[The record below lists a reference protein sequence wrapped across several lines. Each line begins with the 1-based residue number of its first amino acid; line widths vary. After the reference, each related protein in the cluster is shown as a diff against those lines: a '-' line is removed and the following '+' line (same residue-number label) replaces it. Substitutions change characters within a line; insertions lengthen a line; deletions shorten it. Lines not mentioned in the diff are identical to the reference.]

1 MVRANF
7 GSNVGHEFETP
18 HELISRL
25 KIGREEFLQR
35 LITSLIL
42 DGPYPKWNSRSTPS
56 SSGTVFLRALHGLSF
71 DTGWEGDDITFVDE
85 LELLGRSDDE
95 KGGAPDWA
103 VLWPNRIWIIEL
115 KSEAGSH
122 RHDQVPSY
130 FDLARYHYPGAAID
144 LTYLTPPMHAP
155 FEPSTPQ
162 SRYAHVTWEQVVP
175 LVRAHWGDSDSSSQ
189 QACVDGVSEGIGN
202 LHLPPR
208 AWLDSYVGVNTPVAE
223 PEASE
228 VKSVITEELFDIER
242 AMELVVETAADHRQQ
257 AIDVRFDGLDS
268 LLEARNEIHET
279 IVERSEP
286 GSPLRHVRAWPWR
299 WESTGSPLTAS
310 GNDVGMELRLSRYQK
325 PQF

>member
-1 MVRANF
+1 M
-7 GSNVGHEFETP
+7 
-18 HELISRL
+18 
-25 KIGREEFLQR
+25 
-35 LITSLIL
+35 
-42 DGPYPKWNSRSTPS
+42 
-56 SSGTVFLRALHGLSF
+56 
-71 DTGWEGDDITFVDE
+71 
-85 LELLGRSDDE
+85 
-95 KGGAPDWA
+95 
-103 VLWPNRIWIIEL
+103 
-115 KSEAGSH
+115 
-122 RHDQVPSY
+122 
-130 FDLARYHYPGAAID
+130 
-144 LTYLTPPMHAP
+144 
-155 FEPSTPQ
+155 
-162 SRYAHVTWEQVVP
+162 
-175 LVRAHWGDSDSSSQ
+175 
-189 QACVDGVSEGIGN
+189 
-202 LHLPPR
+202 
-208 AWLDSYVGVNTPVAE
+208 WLDSYVGVNTPVAE